1 MINHKGN
8 KSMKNAAAS
17 FGLLASRLIA
27 SLCVIASTNAEPG
40 TQKVIGYLDNIP
52 MHEIS
57 LQTFEDAEVGLQ
69 IDGQVDELIW
79 GNLPTYNNMIV
90 AVPGTGEP
98 GEFPTEIRMFA
109 TEKGF
114 YVSAVMRQPKET
126 LVRRLTPRD
135 QFIDRDTFGFTLD
148 TTGQGLFAYWFI
160 VALGDPV
167 MDGKVL
173 PERRY
178 TNDWDGP
185 WQGKTATLADG
196 WSVEMYLPWSM
207 MNLPEAE
214 DVRTIGFAAS
224 RQVSSSNE
232 RYQWPGHAYSS
243 PQFVSALNAFKVQG
257 VEPRSQWSLI
267 PFLSG
272 TLDQARED
280 NDARAGVD
288 ITWQPSALLAMNA
301 TVNPDFG
308 SVEADDV
315 VLNLTALETFFPEKR
330 LFFLEGSEVF
340 ETTPRANSGN
350 ALRETTNENFA
361 TTSRRVFVTD
371 FLPAPIS
378 LINTRRI
385 GGTANQVSV
394 PNGLVPD
401 RGERDLPT
409 NLLGAV
415 KLTGGSGGFRYGVL
429 SAIEDDVSWRAKGLD
444 PAIKEINTPGRDFT
458 VMRLLYERSG
468 EHRWGVGFLGTDVE
482 GPLYNASVQG
492 IDMHYGLGS
501 GLFGADLQ
509 LIESDR
515 AGITGRG
522 GILDFRYA
530 PSSVFQHKLE
540 YEYFDTNININDLG
554 FLRRNNYRGAR
565 YILSYAYPKP
575 GRWIQSRRGTLVVQH
590 QENVS
595 DGQVVDQ
602 GMYWRNTLVLKGR
615 NTLRTAVGYLP
626 KRYEDRNSR
635 GNGAYQSDDRIW
647 LNLLWSTDASR
658 TFSVSS
664 SFGGLQEDL
673 GDWTLKAS
681 LGVTARISDSLYF
694 DADLAYKRRKG
705 WLVYQGGRSFGAFNG
720 TDLQPGFDLNW
731 FMAANHQLKLS
742 FQWAGVKAY
751 EQSSYV
757 VPLGDGPLVRQITEM
772 PPRDFTVSLLTT
784 QIRYRWEIAPLTD
797 FYVVYNRGNQLPASA
812 PDEFSELLSK
822 GFQDPVVSSLVV
834 KLRYR
839 FGS

>member
-1 MINHKGN
+1 
-8 KSMKNAAAS
+8 MKNAAAS
-17 FGLLASRLIA
+17 FGLLASGLIA

-79 GNLPTYNNMIV
+79 GKLPTYNNMIV

-272 TLDQARED
+272 TLDQARQD

-394 PNGLVPD
+394 PNG
-401 RGERDLPT
+401 
-409 NLLGAV
+409 
-415 KLTGGSGGFRYGVL
+415 
-429 SAIEDDVSWRAKGLD
+429 
-444 PAIKEINTPGRDFT
+444 
-458 VMRLLYERSG
+458 
-468 EHRWGVGFLGTDVE
+468 
-482 GPLYNASVQG
+482 
-492 IDMHYGLGS
+492 
-501 GLFGADLQ
+501 
-509 LIESDR
+509 
-515 AGITGRG
+515 
-522 GILDFRYA
+522 
-530 PSSVFQHKLE
+530 
-540 YEYFDTNININDLG
+540 
-554 FLRRNNYRGAR
+554 
-565 YILSYAYPKP
+565 
-575 GRWIQSRRGTLVVQH
+575 
-590 QENVS
+590 
-595 DGQVVDQ
+595 
-602 GMYWRNTLVLKGR
+602 
-615 NTLRTAVGYLP
+615 
-626 KRYEDRNSR
+626 
-635 GNGAYQSDDRIW
+635 
-647 LNLLWSTDASR
+647 
-658 TFSVSS
+658 
-664 SFGGLQEDL
+664 
-673 GDWTLKAS
+673 
-681 LGVTARISDSLYF
+681 
-694 DADLAYKRRKG
+694 
-705 WLVYQGGRSFGAFNG
+705 
-720 TDLQPGFDLNW
+720 
-731 FMAANHQLKLS
+731 
-742 FQWAGVKAY
+742 
-751 EQSSYV
+751 
-757 VPLGDGPLVRQITEM
+757 
-772 PPRDFTVSLLTT
+772 
-784 QIRYRWEIAPLTD
+784 
-797 FYVVYNRGNQLPASA
+797 
-812 PDEFSELLSK
+812 
-822 GFQDPVVSSLVV
+822 
-834 KLRYR
+834 
-839 FGS
+839 